1 MKINDD
7 KSEVLRTAS
16 TKKKKPQKTNPQIYA
31 IIYYLFFSSG
41 ANTSLL
47 DPPKPW
53 CYHSLES
60 HINVST
66 FLELPMISKI
76 QLFLSVSVT
85 EKAIVCFC
93 VVWLSYFNSLIRR
106 SP

>member
-1 MKINDD
+1 MTN
-7 KSEVLRTAS
+7 LRS
-16 TKKKKPQKTNPQIYA
+16 FEQPLKKKKKKPPQIYA

-41 ANTSLL
+41 ANTSII

-93 VVWLSYFNSLIRR
+93 VVRLNYFNSLIRR